1 VSGFYWERHPDGPS
15 ATLIAVAATCCAPE
29 AYDGA
34 YDDLISR
41 ARAPEPDDEEI
52 RAFTAELQALADSG

>member
-1 VSGFYWERHPDGPS
+1 MP
-15 ATLIAVAATCCAPE
+15 AVAATYCSPE

-41 ARAPEPDDEEI
+41 ARAPEPDEEI
-52 RAFTAELQALADSG
+52 RAFKAELQLALAGQGQLPGD